1 MVVCSSIHTA
11 EGQEQRFIYA
21 MDEVGKGCQDTFFA
35 LSSITGNVFFLNDS
49 SFDWSLCYI

>member
-35 LSSITGNVFFLNDS
+35 LSSITGNVFLNDS